1 MARIRRLRSIPI
13 VIVQEV
19 ESPIPSQLETDAEV
33 LITSTVTPSGHNP
46 FVRKNI
52 PTSYGI
58 EDISNYNFLQANP
71 DSRWDFGKMGNEI
84 SKSWGFGSFPLYGA
98 LV

>member
-19 ESPIPSQLETDAEV
+19 EIPIPSQLETDAEV
-33 LITSTVTPSGHNP
+33 FITSTVTPSGHNP

-71 DSRWDFGKMGNEI
+71 DPRWDLARWVMKYLNHGVLGVFHYMV
-84 SKSWGFGSFPLYGA
+84 L
-98 LV
+98 